1 MTELVDLIRS
11 LNHDIRK
18 FNVQVRCY
26 ESQLAACGQTFP
38 DVKTFIYEA
47 YLDHPNEQLVRFVEM
62 LQDKGRMTPPG
73 HNASQLMDEVQLKT
87 DAIEQAEKHKALKNS
102 KQDEVVALKAQV
114 DTLTKSVNKF
124 KRQAKSDKK
133 SDKSSEKS
141 SDSSSNSDGKGKR
154 KRRAKDPNAKPF
166 PEILNATP
174 APADPSVPK
183 IIDGVKYWWC
193 LALKK
198 WCKHSPDECR
208 LKDKGSDKQTP
219 DKQTQR
225 RQTVRATM
233 ARIEESSDEESA
245 DEE

>member
-1 MTELVDLIRS
+1 M
-11 LNHDIRK
+11 
-18 FNVQVRCY
+18 
-26 ESQLAACGQTFP
+26 
-38 DVKTFIYEA
+38 
-47 YLDHPNEQLVRFVEM
+47 
-62 LQDKGRMTPPG
+62 
-73 HNASQLMDEVQLKT
+73 
-87 DAIEQAEKHKALKNS
+87 
-102 KQDEVVALKAQV
+102 KAQV

-133 SDKSSEKS
+133 SEKPSESS
-141 SDSSSNSDGKGKR
+141 SDSESKGKR
-154 KRRAKDPNAKPF
+154 KRRAKDSKF
-166 PEILNATP
+166 PEILNTTP

-183 IIDGVKYWWC
+183 IIDGVNYWWC

-198 WCKHSPDECR
+198 WCRHSPDQCR

-233 ARIEESSDEESA
+233 ARIEESSDEESP